1 MWDRVLTY
9 SALILT
15 LVGGVSFQDAFAGA
29 PSYTLGPVYTRSYIS
44 IAEDG
49 TLTRIFSDINPAKI
63 GQRRTTGNFSMVNGS
78 LVEDTVRLYAT
89 KPADTYFGQG
99 GYQVCWHNSAGRT
112 LLTLH
117 QNPEHPEH
125 WRQHGLWWD
134 GNQSKFL
141 PNVTARDMNEA
152 GVGVGSRSV
161 QMENGNIDD
170 QFLVPVIISATGQVQ
185 DLPCPYPGG
194 WRFSKNNDSIIPSYE
209 GRQGKAIAINSTGT
223 ILVIATTSSYFN
235 QGTSTHL
242 YKNGAYLPQFVEGE
256 GVDLNDLE
264 QVVGWRFYTSL
275 NSPPAGTW
283 LWTPGSPMRNLG
295 EGRLEKPLKIN
306 NDGDIIYAGRTFIES
321 VRQWPKIW
329 RKGTFYDIKSRV
341 SSLGDYQ
348 LDYIT
353 HVNDR
358 GMILTFGT
366 VNGRLSSAVLGG
378 SSVSLEFD
386 PGVELKAGQEF
397 AVTVEVKHQFT
408 TPATYKFSGPLLSAD
423 LPDSVEMREMENPGE
438 FILSADDPVM
448 RFVVP
453 CKALQRGYVVFNTA
467 VEITDSAGIVTI
479 NTAEEEILVE
489 PLKVELTVTKDKHLL
504 NQTPE
509 SQWGTRSRVINDALR
524 ANNLTPFSNLIE
536 IEMKIRNEGTEEIT
550 NLNIPGVRDV
560 LGYIQSTVIDSP
572 GVPLTPIRLYAPGG
586 AEVDLTFPQDPTVIQ
601 DVTLQPGEEAVF
613 AWVLDAFDGNPDPAV
628 DDSVELEFTPLILG
642 ALRGKNVQMRGE
654 KAFSIIDRP
663 LLEWGVRPKDGRV
676 DYPSGSVAR
685 VEGYIENISTR
696 NDRPPQDIRVMLF
709 QIPEG
714 NLGGGFMFEFDPE
727 DPEEAGGETQKAYAV
742 FDLPAEGPGKIKN
755 LEAVFRSF
763 PTDKDCQGKV
773 KFIVKLSTV
782 SEDPENEEEQI
793 VDNANQQAI
802 LKDGWK
808 EEFTVNFAANR
819 AEMTRE
825 EQCEALAGLTWEW
838 VGVSPFLCGAVNGIS
853 IDFTDGIIGLGEF
866 LFNSGELLLD
876 AGTGIAAWEL
886 NTMKR
891 MVEAVRGDPV
901 AQQALYQ
908 EIYVQYRTYVE
919 MQMMAGEAGTKTPML
934 FDAFVEKAGSAMY
947 NFWDVGLSGD
957 LDKIKYNVGHFLGA
971 NPDLVLE
978 PLVVSAAYM
987 RIRKALINLQGDLVD
1002 SYIRTAIKV
1011 DEDRL
1016 ATSIGDRIKKAV
1028 ANGRSPESG
1037 LLPGD
1042 LLTDSHLHTIYG
1054 VTRKQKEAIQKI
1066 ARDNKVN
1073 ITFRSRNPVSI
1084 DLLKKGKAYPKPQS
1098 LKEKCVN
1105 RIDIEYLGYRRDAFG
1120 KLEVVEPR
1128 PGLLDTNGKA
1138 LTGDNLEAA
1147 LDVEMAKI
1155 EGQFTGKPLL
1165 KEEVRKRMKTRA
1177 EEWNKCFT
1185 DHVDPSQAGVLER
1198 EVPVA
1203 FEAELQFTPAQR
1215 DNIQKVGADEMRK
1228 VTYTPIPGS
1237 NPRAW
1242 ELKMGG
1248 PKGGP
1253 PKQVTGDVDFMS
1265 ILDESGGFIRD
1276 EQKLIEVYKQ
1286 LATMLDM
1293 QHGESFSFFL
1303 QKARVEHL
1311 RGNTFGEPD
1320 AGALVAIS
1328 GFGDQTPRAAYFK
1341 DNLSV
1346 IDNPNC
1352 PNAKFLPRRK
1362 KTPQSL
1368 QDFILRRGQQKEV
1381 RRVDPSGEFMLLD
1394 GMYVN
1399 TRPPLDLV
1407 SRFIPVTLGERL
1419 EAFFLSKEF
1428 LVPALLLRMFD
1439 AEGRAVFTRQVEGK
1453 IMQAIRDGSGYL
1465 LKVWTEDDGWQNYSI
1480 TTPRNSSSGPPP
1492 LQFSPMS
1499 VLPEGA
1505 SAGDTIVAIAE
1516 QADLKTPGDFFRPGD
1531 RVVINPGGT
1540 NQEIRV
1546 VQALGSLIL
1555 TEPLEFDHDEGEMVA
1570 MLPPLGPTVSL
1581 VGLVQG
1587 GEVNGRTGIELRV
1600 KAGSTTSTITR
1611 VEFYIGG
1618 ALIGESTGPNFRLP
1632 WLPLA
1637 NGDHQIKAVAHDDNG
1652 QQAESETITVK
1663 VNHIGT
1669 FDGPIKG
1676 SYSGLL
1682 RDEPATQ
1689 PFCGTATMTTTA
1701 VGGYSLQVVMGG
1713 RSYRVKGVFDAEG
1726 TALAELKRPRPQ
1738 TPLRVRLTASTAPL
1752 VDQVLGVITDGEFNG
1767 PAITGDSFATTFT
1780 LDRLVWHPRS
1790 NPAPQAGPYTVV
1802 MPADDFALAL
1812 GAPLGD
1818 GTATLSVTTA
1828 GRARMACKLADG
1840 TGATV
1845 SCLLSKDGRLPLFA
1859 ALYKKK
1865 GMLSG
1870 WFQFQ
1875 SLPNISDGAA
1885 RIDWVRPSDP
1895 KAKLFK
1901 TGFETQVNALASRY
1915 DVPPANVRMIPLVN
1929 VGGNLTATFEGGDLT
1944 IPLERLA
1951 TMDGGS
1957 RVVVPMQGAEGLTI
1971 KSVSKT
1977 GMVSGNFWH
1986 PETGAKTAFT
1996 GMMFQKQDM
2005 IAGSFLA
2012 GPQGGGF
2019 TFEANPSWE
2028 VTGADALPL
2037 GSRLP
2042 KLAIRSPR
2050 ARQVLPA
2057 GLGEVSVSGT
2067 ASHSS
2072 GITGV
2077 YWQMLKDGVLTE
2089 PAAATGTT
2097 NWSFPIPL
2105 AAGEGGL
2112 FTVFARA
2119 NSVSGEQSNVVTS
2132 EFRVM
2137 KLADLEVLVTGPGS
2151 VSKGF
2156 LGTSSREVGRLY
2168 KLIASPQRGK
2178 RFLGWSGSLTSSSRT
2193 LSFLMQEGLV
2203 LHAYFG
2209 D

>member
-29 PSYTLGPVYTRSYIS
+29 PSYTAVARYANHYNS
-44 IAEDG
+44 IAGNG
-49 TLTRIFSDINPAKI
+49 TLMSIANGNAKLH
-63 GQRRTTGNFSMVNGS
+63 RRQTTGKFLTVQGNTTEEVNNTVTSIPAGLSS
-78 LVEDTVRLYAT
+78 LYDG
-89 KPADTYFGQG
+89 F
-99 GYQVCWHNSAGRT
+99 WHNSRGQALLKLTRSENYVVVQHYALLWKGSQTILRT
-112 LLTLH
+112 DV
-117 QNPEHPEH
+117 E
-125 WRQHGLWWD
+125 
-134 GNQSKFL
+134 
-141 PNVTARDMNEA
+141 VMDMNEA
-152 GVGVGSRSV
+152 GLGAGQRYLEEPYAGGGNKCIPVYITDEGLLQDVHCPFSEGWGIEKVQNPNGSVSV
-161 QMENGNIDD
+161 VKDI
-170 QFLVPVIISATGQVQ
+170 
-185 DLPCPYPGG
+185 
-194 WRFSKNNDSIIPSYE
+194 W
-209 GRQGKAIAINSTGT
+209 GKAAAINSHGAVL
-223 ILVIATTSSYFN
+223 INVRNKVYSNSYVVKDGQVLHGPLPF
-235 QGTSTHL
+235 
-242 YKNGAYLPQFVEGE
+242 GAI
-256 GVDLNDLE
+256 DLNDRNE
-264 QVVGWRFYTSL
+264 VIGYNYFSG
-275 NSPPAGTW
+275 GTW
-283 LWTPGSPMRNLG
+283 ISSPGDPAPRNLG
-295 EGRLEKPLKIN
+295 DINSEIPIKIN
-306 NDGDIIYAGRTFIES
+306 NHGEIIYPGNTIIGG
-321 VRQWPKIW
+321 VRHYPKIW
-329 RKGTFYDIKSRV
+329 KGGQFHLLAPLISGAEDFDLNQLVRV
-341 SSLGDYQ
+341 HDDGQ
-348 LDYIT
+348 
-353 HVNDR
+353 
-358 GMILTFGT
+358 ILCTGLIDDKPAYLLL
-366 VNGRLSSAVLGG
+366 NGSAVT
-378 SSVSLEFD
+378 LEFD
-386 PGVELKAGQEF
+386 PGTKLEAGQEF
-397 AVTVEVKHQFT
+397 AVSVVISHALPG
-408 TPATYKFSGPLLSAD
+408 PATYRFTGPLLSVDRESAVEVGEVT
-423 LPDSVEMREMENPGE
+423 LPEEIE
-438 FILSADDPVM
+438 LSADEPEV
-448 RFVVP
+448 RITVP
-453 CKALQRGYVVFNTA
+453 CKALERGYVAFSSE
-467 VEITDSAGIVTI
+467 VEFTDQAGINRI
-479 NTAEEEILVE
+479 NSASDEVLIE
-489 PLKVELTVTKDKHLL
+489 PLKLEITVSKDKHLL

-550 NLNIPGVRDV
+550 NLNIPDVRDV
-560 LGYIQSTVIDSP
+560 LSYIQSTVIDSP

-586 AEVDLTFPQDPTVIQ
+586 AEVDLTFPQDPAVIQ

-663 LLEWGVRPKDGRV
+663 LLEWGVRPKNGRV

-714 NLGGGFMFEFDPE
+714 NLGGGFMFDPAV
-727 DPEEAGGETQKAYAV
+727 AGGETQKAYAV

-819 AEMTRE
+819 AELTRE

-1105 RIDIEYLGYRRDAFG
+1105 KIDIEYLGYRRDAFG

-1381 RRVDPSGEFMLLD
+1381 RRADPSGEFMLLD

-1682 RDEPATQ
+1682 RDAPATQ

-1726 TALAELKRPRPQ
+1726 TALAELNRPRPQ

-1767 PAITGDSFATTFT
+1767 PAITSDSFATTFT
-1780 LDRLVWHPRS
+1780 LDRLVWHARS

-1818 GTATLSVTTA
+1818 GTATLSVSTA

-1885 RIDWVRPSDP
+1885 RIDWVRPRDP
-1895 KAKLFK
+1895 KAKQFQS
-1901 TGFETQVNALASRY
+1901 GFTVQANLLASAY
-1915 DVPPANVRMIPLVN
+1915 APPPANVRMIPLVN
-1929 VGGNLTATFEGGDLT
+1929 VGGNLTAIFEGGDLT

-2089 PAAATGTT
+2089 PATATGTT

-2105 AAGEGGL
+2105 ESGEGGL

-2168 KLIASPQRGK
+2168 KLTASPQRGK